1 MFEFLKLYPNRTG
14 FFVGAAIG
22 LATYAFSTSLCAFAN
37 GCSNGNPFYEF
48 AMSLGSLV
56 VGIYCSWLIQGQL
69 QKIITGFLTTLITI
83 SVVLTSGARGVIDS
97 FLNGENFL
105 SYVLLYGFITLIFS
119 TGISLINP
127 KT

>member
-1 MFEFLKLYPNRTG
+1 MFEFLKLYPNKTG

-22 LATYAFSTSLCAFAN
+22 LATYAFSTSLCTFAN
-37 GCSNGNPFYEF
+37 GCPNGNPFYEF

-69 QKIITGFLTTLITI
+69 QRIIIGFMTTLITI
-83 SVVLTSGARGVIDS
+83 FVVLKSGARGVIDG

-127 KT
+127 QK